1 MKKKTTGETKDL
13 KLKLHREI
21 LRALEAPELATHAV
35 DGAALSVGCHK
46 WTTPS
51 CVGTC

>member
-1 MKKKTTGETKDL
+1 MKKKTGETKNL

-21 LRALEAPELATHAV
+21 LHALEAPELTTQAV
-35 DGAALSVGCHK
+35 GGAAYSVGCHK